1 MIPKIQKILYATDLT
16 RNSAYAFQYVVK
28 AAEKNNAQIFILH
41 VLERIPSAE
50 GWLLRDSPLGE
61 RLKKVYEIE
70 RVNAEKKI
78 KRRLDAFCQR
88 ALKKKPTLLK
98 RVTIQVIDGNPA
110 AQILKKADE
119 LNPDM
124 VVMGTHGKGLLSHAF
139 LGSVAEKVLNRI
151 KIPVFIIPLPEKT
164 DISFSDV

>member
-1 MIPKIQKILYATDLT
+1 MIPKIRRILYATDLT
-16 RNSAYAFQYVVK
+16 KNSAYVFQYVVN
-28 AAEKNNAQIFILH
+28 AAEKNTAQIIILH

-61 RLKKVYEIE
+61 RLKKIYEIE
-70 RVNAEKKI
+70 RGKAAQKI

-88 ALKKKPTLLK
+88 VLKKNPTLLK

-124 VVMGTHGKGLLSHAF
+124 VVMGTHGKDILSHAF

-151 KIPVFIIPLPEKT
+151 KIPVYIIPLPPKT
-164 DISFSDV
+164 DIGFSDF